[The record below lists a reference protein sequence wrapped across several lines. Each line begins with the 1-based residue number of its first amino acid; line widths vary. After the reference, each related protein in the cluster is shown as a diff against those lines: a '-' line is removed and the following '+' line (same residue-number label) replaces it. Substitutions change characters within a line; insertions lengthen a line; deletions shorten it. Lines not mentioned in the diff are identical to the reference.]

1 MKTHRPLAVLVL
13 GSAVLLTTLRAQM
26 PTTPPPPVPAELAA
40 APVGSTDPSQPL
52 RPTQLV
58 YAPRL
63 PTVQELSAVAK
74 ARGYTIERIEQSA
87 VQVVVAYRLPDGRN
101 SVVGYA
107 LLANAGA
114 AAEPV
119 VAPAPVV
126 VYEPSPRVVYYSS
139 YYPSYY
145 DPWYYYP
152 PVTLSLGFGIGHGY
166 HGGWHGHGGRWHR

>member
-13 GSAVLLTTLRAQM
+13 GSAVLLTALRAQM

-40 APVGSTDPSQPL
+40 PAPTLNDPAQPL

-63 PTVQELSAVAK
+63 PTVQELSDVAK
-74 ARGYTIERIEQSA
+74 ARGYTVERIEQSA
-87 VQVVVAYRLPDGRN
+87 AQVVVAYRLPDGRS
-101 SVVGYA
+101 SVIGYV
-107 LLANAGA
+107 LLANTGA
-114 AAEPV
+114 AAAPV
-119 VAPAPVV
+119 VSPAPVV

-139 YYPSYY
+139 YY

-152 PVTLSLGFGIGHGY
+152 PVTLGLGFGIGHGFYGGY
-166 HGGWHGHGGRWHR
+166 HGGCHGHGGRWHR